1 MTPRV
6 LIAPPASSSQPG
18 GHHTVA
24 LSARQHHHLLRV
36 LRLRPGDAVEAFDG
50 RGTRWNAILIESDG
64 ELALELGAR
73 SRIDTSGPLDIH
85 LGQCLSTADRM
96 DWTVEKSVELGVRRI
111 SPLSCA
117 RSQIRL
123 DASRA
128 ARKLEHWRAIIE
140 AACMQSGCDSLPE
153 LHPVQELKTWVQARD
168 VTHRLLLDPRSD
180 ESLSAFARRA
190 ALRDDRIC
198 LLVGPESGLSDD
210 EMSAA
215 IASGFNPVR
224 LGPRTLRT
232 ETAGLAAISALQALA
247 GDF

>member
-6 LIAPPASSSQPG
+6 LIAPPDASSRPE

-24 LSARQHHHLLRV
+24 LSERQHHHLLRV

-64 ELALELGAR
+64 GLELELGAR
-73 SRIDTSGPLDIH
+73 AQVDTGGPLDIH

-96 DWTVEKSVELGVRRI
+96 DWTIEKAVELGVRSI

-117 RSQIRL
+117 RSQVRL
-123 DASRA
+123 DSSRA
-128 ARKLEHWRAIIE
+128 ARKLEHWRAVIE
-140 AACMQSGCDSLPE
+140 AACMQSGCDNLPE
-153 LHPVQELKTWVQARD
+153 LHPVRELKTWVQAVD
-168 VTHRLLLDPRSD
+168 STHRLLLDPRSD
-180 ESLSAFARRA
+180 ESLSAFASRA
-190 ALRDDRIC
+190 ALREDRIS

-210 EMSAA
+210 EVSAA
-215 IASGFNPVR
+215 KASGFNPVR
-224 LGPRTLRT
+224 LGRRTLRT
-232 ETAGLAAISALQALA
+232 ETAGLAAVAALQALA